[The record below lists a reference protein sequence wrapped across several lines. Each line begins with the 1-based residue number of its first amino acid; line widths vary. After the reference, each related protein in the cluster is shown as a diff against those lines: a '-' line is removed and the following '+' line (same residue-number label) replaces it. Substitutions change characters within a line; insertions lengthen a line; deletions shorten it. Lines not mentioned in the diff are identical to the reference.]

1 MRRARP
7 GWFWLA
13 ATWLA
18 AATASA
24 EPYYLIVAGLGGEP
38 RFEQRFSEQAEKLAE
53 AARRTTGK
61 PDQVIVLQGAEAT
74 GDNLRAAFAK
84 LAATLRSSDSLIVF
98 LIGHGS
104 FDGEEYKLNLPGPDI
119 TGKALG
125 ELLASVPAGAQ
136 LVMNATSASGA
147 VLESWKANG
156 RTVVTATRSGAERT
170 ATRFAEHW
178 IAALSSGEADT
189 DKNGLISA
197 QEAFDYASRSV
208 ADSYEAEGIL
218 ATEHPQIAGDNAAR
232 LTVARLGTRPAET
245 PELTRL
251 SARMAEIEGELEAL
265 RLRRDELDS
274 ETYLNEL
281 QALLLQLANV
291 QREIDEAQAAR
302 AAPE

>member
-18 AATASA
+18 AASASA
-24 EPYYLIVAGLGGEP
+24 DPYYLIVAGLGGEP

-84 LAATLRSSDSLIVF
+84 LAGTLRSTDSLIVF

-265 RLRRDELDS
+265 RQRRDRMDPDA
-274 ETYLNEL
+274 YLNEL
-281 QALLLQLANV
+281 QALLLQLATV
-291 QREIDEAQAAR
+291 QQEIDRAQAALD
-302 AAPE
+302 ESS

>member
-1 MRRARP
+1 IHRDGLDRRRDARHGSRRRAPCGRRDRAFSNRAESRVARADRGRHRRLVLLARRRRAPRGSRALLRRRARRAASARSVEYAGGISVAAAAQGYRMAAAALLGAPMMRRART
-7 GWFWLA
+7 GRFWLA
-13 ATWLA
+13 AASLAA

-84 LAATLRSSDSLIVF
+84 LAATLRSTDSLIVF

-136 LVMNATSASGA
+136 LVM
-147 VLESWKANG
+147 
-156 RTVVTATRSGAERT
+156 
-170 ATRFAEHW
+170 
-178 IAALSSGEADT
+178 
-189 DKNGLISA
+189 
-197 QEAFDYASRSV
+197 
-208 ADSYEAEGIL
+208 
-218 ATEHPQIAGDNAAR
+218 
-232 LTVARLGTRPAET
+232 
-245 PELTRL
+245 
-251 SARMAEIEGELEAL
+251 
-265 RLRRDELDS
+265 
-274 ETYLNEL
+274 
-281 QALLLQLANV
+281 
-291 QREIDEAQAAR
+291 
-302 AAPE
+302 

>member
-18 AATASA
+18 AASASA
-24 EPYYLIVAGLGGEP
+24 DPYYLIVAGLGGEP

-84 LAATLRSSDSLIVF
+84 LAGTLRSSDSLIVF